1 MSLVE
6 KPSVTPESSLDPES
20 GLDLNDPFRLGWRYV
35 KRTLPDGE
43 EEFDQIPLTLEDLL
57 FPEEND
63 QAMFHP
69 DHWDDCR
76 HLHACLELMLTGV
89 PGSRVV
95 ADCRVNFA
103 IPGVRPMGPDLA
115 AFLDV
120 PAEWSA
126 ATLEVGELSA
136 RPILVVE
143 VTSPETRR
151 QDLGRKVDLYH
162 RAGIP
167 QYVIVDPS
175 YRKGQRRSARLI
187 NFRSTPDGY
196 ESVPLDE
203 QGRLHLPAFDLWL
216 KIEEKRVVCLDG
228 RDGHLIEPFAG
239 QVQARQAAEA
249 QARAA
254 ETQARAAEAQA
265 RAAEAQAR
273 AAEAQARAAEAQ
285 TRTAETRAVA
295 ETAARLSLEA
305 QMAALQAELQRLRG
319 EDQEPRETTP

>member
-1 MSLVE
+1 
-6 KPSVTPESSLDPES
+6 
-20 GLDLNDPFRLGWRYV
+20 
-35 KRTLPDGE
+35 
-43 EEFDQIPLTLEDLL
+43 
-57 FPEEND
+57 
-63 QAMFHP
+63 
-69 DHWDDCR
+69 
-76 HLHACLELMLTGV
+76 MLTGV

-120 PAEWSA
+120 RAEWSA

-187 NFRSTPDGY
+187 HFRYSPDGY
-196 ESVPLDE
+196 ESIPLDD
-203 QGRLHLPAFDLWL
+203 QGRLHLPAFDHWL
-216 KIEEKRVVCLDG
+216 KIEEKRVVCLNG
-228 RDGHLIEPFAG
+228 RDGLAIEPFVG
-239 QVQARQAAEA
+239 QVQARQV
-249 QARAA
+249 A
-254 ETQARAAEAQA
+254 ET
-265 RAAEAQAR
+265 
-273 AAEAQARAAEAQ
+273 
-285 TRTAETRAVA
+285 ETRAAKAEARTAKAEARSVEA
-295 ETAARLSLEA
+295 EARTETAARLSLEA
-305 QMAALQAELQRLRG
+305 QMAALQAEIRRLRG
-319 EDQEPRETTP
+319 EEQVGGTSPFRPESLPYIRGISPDRPFSGFPLIH

>member
-1 MSLVE
+1 MSLVNQ
-6 KPSVTPESSLDPES
+6 PDSTRRAQPEIEPEPKFDPES

-69 DHWDDCR
+69 DHGDDCR

-95 ADCRVNFA
+95 ADCRINFA
-103 IPGVRPMGPDLA
+103 IPGVRPMGPDVA

-167 QYVIVDPS
+167 QYVVVDPS
-175 YRKGQRRSARLI
+175 YRKGRRRSARLLD
-187 NFRSTPDGY
+187 FRYTPEGY
-196 ESVPLDE
+196 ESVPLDD

-228 RDGHLIEPFAG
+228 RDGRAIEPFVG

-249 QARAA
+249 Q
-254 ETQARAAEAQA
+254 T
-265 RAAEAQAR
+265 
-273 AAEAQARAAEAQ
+273 RAAEAQ
-285 TRTAETRAVA
+285 TRAAEAETRAA
-295 ETAARLSLEA
+295 DERALAAEARALTETAARLSLED
-305 QMAALQAELQRLRG
+305 QMAALQAELRRLRG
-319 EDQEPRETTP
+319 EG